1 MAPAPPRH
9 SAEAAGISGR
19 AAIDS
24 TFFERHQA
32 SSHYVSRTDY
42 TFDKLKVTLV
52 VDIES
57 HAVID
62 VHCTTRKTHDTQIG
76 MQVARRNAENL

>member
-1 MAPAPPRH
+1 L
-9 SAEAAGISGR
+9 AEVAGISGR

-42 TFDKLKVTLV
+42 TFDKLEVPLL
-52 VDIES
+52 VDIEL

-62 VHCTTRKTHDTQIG
+62 VHCTMRETRDAQIG
-76 MQVARRNAENL
+76 MQVLGV